1 MVVYCP
7 LIHSIWVLWWS
18 NVLPYVP
25 NAFHKM
31 NIFYF
36 IVYHVYEHEN
46 NIKMGGSSP
55 PKKVDL
61 Y

>member
-1 MVVYCP
+1 
-7 LIHSIWVLWWS
+7 
-18 NVLPYVP
+18 
-25 NAFHKM
+25 M

-46 NIKMGGSSP
+46 NIKMGGSRA